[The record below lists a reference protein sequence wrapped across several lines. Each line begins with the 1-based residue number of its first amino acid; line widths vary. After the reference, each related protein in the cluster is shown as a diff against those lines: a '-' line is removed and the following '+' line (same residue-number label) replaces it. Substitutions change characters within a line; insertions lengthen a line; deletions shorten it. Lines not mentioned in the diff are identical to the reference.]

1 MAGEEEGETLHGSP
15 QRAED
20 VQDFHEAAA
29 AVTQVNTAR
38 LFLHFLVLRFVFSE
52 VRLEVM

>member
-20 VQDFHEAAA
+20 LQDLHEAAA

-38 LFLHFLVLRFVFSE
+38 LFLP
-52 VRLEVM
+52 RLLLDWLTSGFI